1 MDDSDNSVQ
10 PELSSD
16 EEWKERVKAE
26 NAAADE
32 KLSSGSGGN
41 SSAVADEPEQA
52 ESSDSKPETIDEENQ
67 PQRSFP
73 QAEFSTLVGM
83 LSAQAMVSLG
93 MIPNPVAGK
102 SEVQLETVKHLIDLL
117 GVLEEK
123 TKGNLSASESG
134 SLETTAVLLKFK
146 PPINAKSKAG
156 QTALDIA
163 EQEKFEKISKLL
175 KDFAKKSE

>member
-32 KLSSGSGGN
+32 KLSSDSTGN
-41 SSAVADEPEQA
+41 SSAAAAEPDTA
-52 ESSDSKPETIDEENQ
+52 ESSDSKSETKGEEDPPSQ
-67 PQRSFP
+67 SFP
-73 QAEFSTLVGM
+73 PAEFSNLVGM

-93 MIPNPVAGK
+93 MIPNPIAGK
-102 SEVQLETVKHLIDLL
+102 SEVQLETAKHLIDLL

-134 SLETTAVLLKFK
+134 SLETTLHQLRMAYLEQSTSA
-146 PPINAKSKAG
+146 NA
-156 QTALDIA
+156 
-163 EQEKFEKISKLL
+163 
-175 KDFAKKSE
+175 